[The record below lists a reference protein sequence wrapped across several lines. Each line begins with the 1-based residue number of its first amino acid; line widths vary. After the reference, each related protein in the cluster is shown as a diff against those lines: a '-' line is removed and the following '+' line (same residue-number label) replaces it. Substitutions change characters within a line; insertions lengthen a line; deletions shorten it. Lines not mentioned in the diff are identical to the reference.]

1 MAFENIGVRA
11 VIEGIGAFNRDADA
25 INRRLKEVT
34 GNIEGIAPA
43 TKKASL
49 GLRDIEG
56 DLTKTGLALAAV
68 GGAGIALI
76 ASSTRLAAR
85 VETLG
90 VVTAVLGRNVG
101 KTEPEIRAL
110 EKSIQ
115 GLGITI
121 QGSRQAI
128 AKMIG
133 SNVDLA
139 HATDLARLAQ
149 NAAVI
154 AGINS
159 TEAFERLV
167 DVITSGNVLMA
178 RNLGLQVSFERAY
191 QATANSLGK
200 TTAELTELD
209 KVQAR
214 TTAVLA
220 AGVNIAGAY
229 EEAMTTVGKA
239 VTSLD
244 RHLEDSRVVLGQAW
258 LPVYAEAVA
267 LITASLVKWKDLDAV
282 SQDLSST
289 FFGATSITIA
299 LGGALALAA
308 AKLPGLI
315 AAFGSVGAAVGLSAG
330 AFAILVIAIAAV
342 ITAGVK
348 LLAFI
353 RDTKEQSRKL
363 KEELSDFHRQLLVG
377 SDNYDEYRREADRV
391 NQVIRDQGVLGRVLT
406 KEIEVL
412 SREEFEAAQAAAQL
426 EDKQSGATSAMSDA
440 DAAAADAAGSFEDM
454 AAAEAEAARKAE
466 ELAEK
471 QEILKGKLSEIQ
483 LQIST
488 DITPQFGDFKDQLA
502 DLNDQIAGLEAEKV
516 EAIAELE
523 LAGLEE
529 ADEATENFADLKEEL
544 KDAKQRL
551 QELQVELGIAALR
564 EDVLSERTSEATDAA
579 SEANKEISEASR
591 LQAEASRL
599 QAESRIDRLTA
610 DIADQ
615 KQVISELSAEIKTAG
630 SATEDIATSQ
640 QEKLA
645 ELEAEYAE
653 KQASIRDQLD
663 ETTKAWE
670 RQTKEIIFNLAT
682 QRFGLDG
689 FTDEELDALT
699 TLAGP
704 EGLGLID
711 EAGVALLEKIDLLN
725 AGMTATGDQS
735 GLFAEDMAT
744 LARVMA
750 DPKQSAEELAAA
762 IRDINSAL
770 IESLPPSSQALLTL
784 LFGGGIPFGGAP
796 PSGAAA
802 NVGGFGGAKQFGGPV
817 GRGRPV
823 RVGERGEEL
832 FIPRS
837 SGEIVSNRLLSVL
850 NSLAS
855 ALPIAA
861 PSMAMAS
868 AGGSTTNN
876 EFRQTINTS
885 APVEPIAADFR
896 LMALMG
902 ERRG

>member
-43 TKKASL
+43 TKKASR
-49 GLRDIEG
+49 GLQDIEG

-68 GGAGIALI
+68 GGAGVALI
-76 ASSTRLAAR
+76 VSSTRLAAR
-85 VETLG
+85 VEVLG
-90 VVTAVLGRNVG
+90 VVTARLGKNVG
-101 KTEPEIRAL
+101 KTESEIRAL
-110 EKSIQ
+110 EEGVQ
-115 GLGITI
+115 ELGITV

-154 AGINS
+154 ADIDS
-159 TEAFERLV
+159 TQAFERLI

-200 TTAELTELD
+200 TTAELTELER
-209 KVQAR
+209 VQAR

-220 AGVNIAGAY
+220 AGVNIAGVY
-229 EEAMTTVGKA
+229 EEAMTKVGKA
-239 VTSLD
+239 VTSLP
-244 RHLEDSRVVLGQAW
+244 RHIEDSQVILGEAW

-267 LITASLVKWKDLDAV
+267 LVTSSLVKWKDLDEV
-282 SQDLSST
+282 TQDLSST

-299 LGGALALAA
+299 LGGALSLAA
-308 AKLPGLI
+308 ATLPRLK
-315 AAFGSVGAAVGLSAG
+315 AAFVSVGTTVGLTAG
-330 AFAILVIAIAAV
+330 TLAIVVIAIAAV

-353 RDTKEQSRKL
+353 RDTKEQSKKL

-391 NQVIRDQGVLGRVLT
+391 NQVIRDQGVLGRLLT

-426 EDKQSGATSAMSDA
+426 EDSQAGATGAMSDA
-440 DAAAADAAGSFEDM
+440 DAAAAEAAGSFEDI
-454 AAAEAEAARKAE
+454 AAALAEAARKAE

-471 QEILKGKLSEIQ
+471 QEILQGKLSGIQ

-488 DITPQFGDFKDQLA
+488 DITPQFGDFKQQLEDLNSEIASLEAEKLEAIASLEVEGIEDAEEAADRIA
-502 DLNDQIAGLEAEKV
+502 DLNDQRADAVQRLK
-516 EAIAELE
+516 ELE
-523 LAGLEE
+523 TELE
-529 ADEATENFADLKEEL
+529 
-544 KDAKQRL
+544 
-551 QELQVELGIAALR
+551 IARLR
-564 EDVLSERTSEATDAA
+564 EGELNEET
-579 SEANKEISEASR
+579 SEASR
-591 LQAEASRL
+591 LQAQARL
-599 QAESRIDRLTA
+599 DRLTA

-615 KQVISELSAEIKTAG
+615 RKEISGLSQEIAEAG

-640 QEKLA
+640 QDKLA
-645 ELEAEYAE
+645 ELEAEYADRE
-653 KQASIRDQLD
+653 EAIRGQLD

-770 IESLPPSSQALLTL
+770 IESLPPNSQALLTL

>member
-1 MAFENIGVRA
+1 MAIENIGVRA

-43 TKKASL
+43 TKKASQ

-110 EKSIQ
+110 EESVQ
-115 GLGITI
+115 ELGITV

-139 HATDLARLAQ
+139 HAADLARLAQ

-154 AGINS
+154 ANINS
-159 TEAFERLV
+159 TDAFERLV

-178 RNLGLQVSFERAY
+178 RNLGLQVSFENAY
-191 QATANSLGK
+191 QATAESLGK
-200 TTAELTELD
+200 TTAELTELE

-220 AGVNIAGAY
+220 AGVNIADAY
-229 EEAMTTVGKA
+229 DTAMTTVGKK
-239 VTSLD
+239 VLSLD
-244 RHLEDSRVVLGQAW
+244 RHLEDSRVILGQVW
-258 LPVYAEAVA
+258 LPVYAEAVD
-267 LITASLVKWKDLDAV
+267 LITTSLVKWQDLDEV

-426 EDKQSGATSAMSDA
+426 EDSQAGATGAMSDA
-440 DAAAADAAGSFEDM
+440 DAAAADAAGSFEDI
-454 AAAEAEAARKAE
+454 AAAEAEAARQADNLKQAQERLQERLE
-466 ELAEK
+466 EL
-471 QEILKGKLSEIQ
+471 Q
-483 LQIST
+483 LRIST
-488 DITPQFGDFKDQLA
+488 DITPQFGDFKGKLE
-502 DLNDQIAGLEAEKV
+502 DLNAEIAALETEKLEVVASLKVEGLEETEEAKERLAELNEQRKDAV
-516 EAIAELE
+516 QRLAEMQAELE
-523 LAGLEE
+523 
-529 ADEATENFADLKEEL
+529 
-544 KDAKQRL
+544 
-551 QELQVELGIAALR
+551 IARLR
-564 EDVLSERTSEATDAA
+564 ESELNDET
-579 SEANKEISEASR
+579 SEASR
-591 LQAEASRL
+591 LQAEARL
-599 QAESRIDRLTA
+599 DRLTA

-615 KQVISELSAEIKTAG
+615 RQEISSLSQEIKEAG
-630 SATEDIATSQ
+630 GATEEIATSQ
-640 QEKLA
+640 QVKLA
-645 ELEAEYAE
+645 ELEAEYADKME
-653 KQASIRDQLD
+653 SIRGEIDD
-663 ETTKAWE
+663 TTEAWSQ
-670 RQTKEIIFNLAT
+670 QTKEIIFNLAT
-682 QRFGLDG
+682 QRLGIGG
-689 FTDEELDALT
+689 FTEEEIRALT

-704 EGLGLID
+704 EGLGLLD
-711 EAGVALLEKIDLLN
+711 EAGVALIEKVDLLSD
-725 AGMTATGDQS
+725 AMSRSGDQS
-735 GLFAEDMAT
+735 GLFAEDMVT
-744 LARVMA
+744 LSEIMA
-750 DPKQSAEELAAA
+750 DPTQSAEDLAAA
-762 IRDINSAL
+762 IRDIGSAVL
-770 IESLPPSSQALLTL
+770 ESFPTPRFAQDPFARQFAPGGEGGDQSAADLGI
-784 LFGGGIPFGGAP
+784 FGGRR
-796 PSGAAA
+796 
-802 NVGGFGGAKQFGGPV
+802 QFGGPV

>member
-43 TKKASL
+43 TKKASR
-49 GLRDIEG
+49 GLQDIEG

-68 GGAGIALI
+68 GGAGVALI
-76 ASSTRLAAR
+76 VSSTRLAAR
-85 VETLG
+85 VEVLG
-90 VVTAVLGRNVG
+90 VVTARLGKNVG
-101 KTEPEIRAL
+101 KTESEIRAL
-110 EKSIQ
+110 EEGVQ
-115 GLGITI
+115 ELGITV

-154 AGINS
+154 ADIDS
-159 TEAFERLV
+159 TQAFERLI

-200 TTAELTELD
+200 TTAELTELER
-209 KVQAR
+209 VQAR

-220 AGVNIAGAY
+220 AGVNIAGVY
-229 EEAMTTVGKA
+229 EEAMTKVGKA
-239 VTSLD
+239 VTSLP
-244 RHLEDSRVVLGQAW
+244 RHIEDSQVILGEAW

-267 LITASLVKWKDLDAV
+267 LVTSSLVKWKDLDEV
-282 SQDLSST
+282 TQDLSST

-412 SREEFEAAQAAAQL
+412 GREEFEAAQAAAQL

-440 DAAAADAAGSFEDM
+440 DAAAAEAAGSFDDM
-454 AAAEAEAARKAE
+454 AAALAEAARKAE

-471 QEILKGKLSEIQ
+471 QEILQGKLSGIQ

-488 DITPQFGDFKDQLA
+488 DITPQFGDFKQQLE
-502 DLNDQIAGLEAEKV
+502 DLNSEIASLEAEKL
-516 EAIAELE
+516 EAIASLE
-523 LAGLEE
+523 VEGIEDAEE
-529 ADEATENFADLKEEL
+529 AADRIADLNEQRR
-544 KDAKQRL
+544 DAVQRL
-551 QELQVELGIAALR
+551 QELETELEIARLR
-564 EDVLSERTSEATDAA
+564 EEELNEET
-579 SEANKEISEASR
+579 SEASR
-591 LQAEASRL
+591 LQAQARL
-599 QAESRIDRLTA
+599 DRLTA

-615 KQVISELSAEIKTAG
+615 REEISGLTREISEAGTVTGEISA
-630 SATEDIATSQ
+630 DQ
-640 QEKLA
+640 QEKLS

-653 KQASIRDQLD
+653 REGSIRDQIE
-663 ETTKAWE
+663 ETTKAWQ

-682 QRFGLDG
+682 QRLGLGG
-689 FTDEELDALT
+689 FTDEELDLLT

-704 EGLGLID
+704 EGLGLVD
-711 EAGVALLEKIDLLN
+711 EAGVALLESLDNLN
-725 AGMTATGDQS
+725 KALAAPGDQVPDVTAAMS
-735 GLFAEDMAT
+735 AIAQ
-744 LARVMA
+744 AMA
-750 DPKQSAEELAAA
+750 DPAQSADDLVARIEA
-762 IRDINSAL
+762 IGTAFS
-770 IESLPPSSQALLTL
+770 TL
-784 LFGGGIPFGGAP
+784 QLQLGMG
-796 PSGAAA
+796 
-802 NVGGFGGAKQFGGPV
+802 
-817 GRGRPV
+817 
-823 RVGERGEEL
+823 L
-832 FIPRS
+832 
-837 SGEIVSNRLLSVL
+837 
-850 NSLAS
+850 
-855 ALPIAA
+855 
-861 PSMAMAS
+861 
-868 AGGSTTNN
+868 AGG
-876 EFRQTINTS
+876 
-885 APVEPIAADFR
+885 
-896 LMALMG
+896 
-902 ERRG
+902 

>member
-43 TKKASL
+43 TKKASR

-110 EKSIQ
+110 EESVQ
-115 GLGITI
+115 ELGITV

-139 HATDLARLAQ
+139 HAADLARLAQ

-154 AGINS
+154 ANINS
-159 TEAFERLV
+159 TDAFERLV

-178 RNLGLQVSFERAY
+178 RNLGLQVSFENAY
-191 QATANSLGK
+191 QATAESLGK
-200 TTAELTELD
+200 TTAELTELE

-220 AGVNIAGAY
+220 AGVNIADAY
-229 EEAMTTVGKA
+229 DTAMTTVGKK
-239 VTSLD
+239 VLSLD
-244 RHLEDSRVVLGQAW
+244 RHLEDSRVILGQVW
-258 LPVYAEAVA
+258 LPVYAEAVD
-267 LITASLVKWKDLDAV
+267 LITASLVKWQDLDEV

-391 NQVIRDQGVLGRVLT
+391 NQVIRDQGVLGRLLT

-426 EDKQSGATSAMSDA
+426 EDSQAGATGAMSDA
-440 DAAAADAAGSFEDM
+440 DAAAAEAAGSFEDM

-471 QEILKGKLSEIQ
+471 QEILQGKLSEIQ

-488 DITPQFGDFKDQLA
+488 DITPQFDDFKSKLA
-502 DLNDQIAGLEAEKV
+502 DLNAEISSLEAERL
-516 EAIAELE
+516 EAIA
-523 LAGLEE
+523 
-529 ADEATENFADLKEEL
+529 
-544 KDAKQRL
+544 
-551 QELQVELGIAALR
+551 
-564 EDVLSERTSEATDAA
+564 S
-579 SEANKEISEASR
+579 
-591 LQAEASRL
+591 
-599 QAESRIDRLTA
+599 LT
-610 DIADQ
+610 
-615 KQVISELSAEIKTAG
+615 V
-630 SATEDIATSQ
+630 EDIGDPEQIAEQ
-640 QEKLA
+640 RERLA
-645 ELEAEYAE
+645 ELEADYAE
-653 KQASIRDQLD
+653 RMESIRGQID
-663 ETTKAWE
+663 ETTKAWSD
-670 RQTKEIIFNLAT
+670 QTKEILFNLAT
-682 QRFGLDG
+682 QRLGIGG
-689 FTDEELDALT
+689 FTEEEIDALT

-711 EAGVALLEKIDLLN
+711 EAGVALIEKIDLLSDAMLASGN
-725 AGMTATGDQS
+725 QS
-735 GLFAEDMAT
+735 GLFAEDMVT
-744 LARVMA
+744 LSEIMA
-750 DPKQSAEELAAA
+750 DPTQSAEDLAAA
-762 IRDINSAL
+762 IRDIGSAVL
-770 IESLPPSSQALLTL
+770 ESFPTPRFAQD
-784 LFGGGIPFGGAP
+784 PFAM
-796 PSGAAA
+796 
-802 NVGGFGGAKQFGGPV
+802 QFGGQRQFGGSV

-837 SGEIVSNRLLSVL
+837 SGQIIPNRLLSAL
-850 NSLAS
+850 SSLAA

>member
-43 TKKASL
+43 TKKASR
-49 GLRDIEG
+49 GLQDIEG

-68 GGAGIALI
+68 GGAGVALI
-76 ASSTRLAAR
+76 VSSTRLAAR
-85 VETLG
+85 VEVLG
-90 VVTAVLGRNVG
+90 VVTARLGKNVG
-101 KTEPEIRAL
+101 KTESEIRAL
-110 EKSIQ
+110 EEGVQ
-115 GLGITI
+115 ELGITV

-154 AGINS
+154 ADIDS
-159 TEAFERLV
+159 TQAFERLI

-200 TTAELTELD
+200 TTAELTELER
-209 KVQAR
+209 VQAR

-220 AGVNIAGAY
+220 AGVNIAGVY
-229 EEAMTTVGKA
+229 EEAMTKVGKA
-239 VTSLD
+239 VTSLP
-244 RHLEDSRVVLGQAW
+244 RHIEDSQVILGEAW

-267 LITASLVKWKDLDAV
+267 LVTSSLVKWKDLDEV
-282 SQDLSST
+282 TQDLSST

-299 LGGALALAA
+299 LGGALSLAA
-308 AKLPGLI
+308 ATLPRLK
-315 AAFGSVGAAVGLSAG
+315 AAFVSVGTTVGLTAG
-330 AFAILVIAIAAV
+330 TLAIVVIAIAAV

-353 RDTKEQSRKL
+353 RDTKEQSKKL

-391 NQVIRDQGVLGRVLT
+391 NQVIRDQGVLGRLLT

-426 EDKQSGATSAMSDA
+426 EDSQAGATGAMSDA
-440 DAAAADAAGSFEDM
+440 DAAAAEAAGSFEDI
-454 AAAEAEAARKAE
+454 AAALAEAARKAE

-471 QEILKGKLSEIQ
+471 QEILQGKLSGIQ

-488 DITPQFGDFKDQLA
+488 DITPQFGDFKQQLEDLNSEIASLEAEKLEAIASLEVEGIEDAEEAADRIA
-502 DLNDQIAGLEAEKV
+502 DLNDQRADAVQRLK
-516 EAIAELE
+516 ELE
-523 LAGLEE
+523 TELE
-529 ADEATENFADLKEEL
+529 
-544 KDAKQRL
+544 
-551 QELQVELGIAALR
+551 IARLR
-564 EDVLSERTSEATDAA
+564 EGELNEET
-579 SEANKEISEASR
+579 SEASR
-591 LQAEASRL
+591 LQAQARL
-599 QAESRIDRLTA
+599 DRLTA

-615 KQVISELSAEIKTAG
+615 RKEISGLSQEIAEAG

-640 QEKLA
+640 QDKLA
-645 ELEAEYAE
+645 ELEAEYADRE
-653 KQASIRDQLD
+653 EAIRGQLD

-770 IESLPPSSQALLTL
+770 IESLPPNSQALLTL

-861 PSMAMAS
+861 PSMAMAT

>member
-43 TKKASL
+43 TKKASR
-49 GLRDIEG
+49 GLQDIEG

-68 GGAGIALI
+68 GGAGVALI
-76 ASSTRLAAR
+76 VSSTRLAAR
-85 VETLG
+85 VEVLG
-90 VVTAVLGRNVG
+90 VVTARLGKNVG
-101 KTEPEIRAL
+101 KTESEIRAL
-110 EKSIQ
+110 EEGVQ
-115 GLGITI
+115 ELGITV

-154 AGINS
+154 ADIDS
-159 TEAFERLV
+159 TQAFERLI

-200 TTAELTELD
+200 TTAELTELER
-209 KVQAR
+209 VQAR

-220 AGVNIAGAY
+220 AGVNIAGVY
-229 EEAMTTVGKA
+229 EEAMTKVGKA
-239 VTSLD
+239 VTSLP
-244 RHLEDSRVVLGQAW
+244 RHIEDSQVILGEAW

-267 LITASLVKWKDLDAV
+267 LVTSSLVKWKDLDEV
-282 SQDLSST
+282 TQDLSST

-299 LGGALALAA
+299 LGGALSLAA
-308 AKLPGLI
+308 ATLPRLK
-315 AAFGSVGAAVGLSAG
+315 AAFVSVGTTVGLTAG
-330 AFAILVIAIAAV
+330 TLAIVVIAIAAV

-353 RDTKEQSRKL
+353 RDTKEQSKKL

-391 NQVIRDQGVLGRVLT
+391 NQVIRDQGVLGRLLT

-426 EDKQSGATSAMSDA
+426 EDSQAGATGAMSDA
-440 DAAAADAAGSFEDM
+440 DEGAAEAAGSFEDI
-454 AAAEAEAARKAE
+454 AAALAEAARKAE

-471 QEILKGKLSEIQ
+471 QEILQGKLSGIQ

-488 DITPQFGDFKDQLA
+488 DITPQFGDFKQQLEDLNSEIASLEAEKLEAIASLEVEGIEDAEEAADRIA
-502 DLNDQIAGLEAEKV
+502 DLNDQRADAVQRLK
-516 EAIAELE
+516 ELE
-523 LAGLEE
+523 TELE
-529 ADEATENFADLKEEL
+529 
-544 KDAKQRL
+544 
-551 QELQVELGIAALR
+551 IARLR
-564 EDVLSERTSEATDAA
+564 EGELNEET
-579 SEANKEISEASR
+579 SEASR
-591 LQAEASRL
+591 LQAQARL
-599 QAESRIDRLTA
+599 DRLTA

-615 KQVISELSAEIKTAG
+615 RKEISGLSQEIAEAG

-640 QEKLA
+640 QDKLA
-645 ELEAEYAE
+645 ELEAEYADRE
-653 KQASIRDQLD
+653 EAIRGQLD

-770 IESLPPSSQALLTL
+770 IESLPPNSQALLTL

-902 ERRG
+902 ERRGLWEAPSSK

>member
-43 TKKASL
+43 TKKASQ

-110 EKSIQ
+110 EESVQ
-115 GLGITI
+115 ELGITV

-139 HATDLARLAQ
+139 HAADLARLAQ

-154 AGINS
+154 ANINS
-159 TEAFERLV
+159 TDAFERLV

-178 RNLGLQVSFERAY
+178 RNLGLQVSFENAY
-191 QATANSLGK
+191 QATAESLGK
-200 TTAELTELD
+200 TTAELTELE

-220 AGVNIAGAY
+220 AGVNIADAY
-229 EEAMTTVGKA
+229 DTAMTTVGKK
-239 VTSLD
+239 VLSLD
-244 RHLEDSRVVLGQAW
+244 RHLEDSRVILGQVW
-258 LPVYAEAVA
+258 LPVYAEAVD
-267 LITASLVKWKDLDAV
+267 LITTSLVKWQDLDEV

-426 EDKQSGATSAMSDA
+426 EDSQAGATGAMSDA
-440 DAAAADAAGSFEDM
+440 DAAAAEAAGSFEDI
-454 AAAEAEAARKAE
+454 AAAEAEAARQADNLKQAQERLQERLE
-466 ELAEK
+466 EL
-471 QEILKGKLSEIQ
+471 Q
-483 LQIST
+483 LRIST
-488 DITPQFGDFKDQLA
+488 DITPQFGDFKGKLE
-502 DLNDQIAGLEAEKV
+502 DLNAEIAALETEKLEVVASLKVEGLEETEEAKERLAELNEQRKDAV
-516 EAIAELE
+516 QRLAEMQAELE
-523 LAGLEE
+523 
-529 ADEATENFADLKEEL
+529 
-544 KDAKQRL
+544 
-551 QELQVELGIAALR
+551 IARLR
-564 EDVLSERTSEATDAA
+564 ESELNDET
-579 SEANKEISEASR
+579 SEASR
-591 LQAEASRL
+591 LQAEARL
-599 QAESRIDRLTA
+599 DRLTA

-615 KQVISELSAEIKTAG
+615 RQEISSLSQEIKEAG
-630 SATEDIATSQ
+630 GATEEIATSQ
-640 QEKLA
+640 QVKLA
-645 ELEAEYAE
+645 ELEAEYADKME
-653 KQASIRDQLD
+653 SIRGEIDD
-663 ETTKAWE
+663 TTEAWSQ
-670 RQTKEIIFNLAT
+670 QTKEIIFNLAT
-682 QRFGLDG
+682 QRLGIGG
-689 FTDEELDALT
+689 FTEEEIRALT

-704 EGLGLID
+704 EGLGLLD
-711 EAGVALLEKIDLLN
+711 EAGVALIEKVDLLSD
-725 AGMTATGDQS
+725 AMSRSGDQS
-735 GLFAEDMAT
+735 GLFAEDMVT
-744 LARVMA
+744 LSEIMA
-750 DPKQSAEELAAA
+750 DPTQSAEDLAAA
-762 IRDINSAL
+762 IRDIGSAVL
-770 IESLPPSSQALLTL
+770 ESFPTPRFAQDPFARQFAPGGEGGDQSAADLGI
-784 LFGGGIPFGGAP
+784 FGGRR
-796 PSGAAA
+796 
-802 NVGGFGGAKQFGGPV
+802 QFGGPV